1 MVRFVEE
8 DITPEKADKWLATHN
23 IMNREM
29 TEYTVLKYKKMMEN
43 DLWVPDNG
51 EPMVIFDTKG
61 VISDGQQ
68 RLEALRRSGLT
79 IRGWVAYDANPMGR
93 ATIDE
98 GRKRLFKDDLSML
111 GVRNSYPMSA
121 LLRKILCW
129 ERDGG
134 LKFIPSAT
142 WPRPEMNA
150 RWPEFAHEIVDT
162 VQMTSKW
169 VSRWPGNKG
178 SMMFMYWLL
187 RFHDLQSPRMVDR
200 FFQTI
205 TAGSQQTE
213 DGPLNQIRDKLDL
226 KGSYRQP
233 DEEAEG
239 QHHKIHFEVFF
250 LIEAWN
256 AWVLGKKPKYS
267 VKTKALSNPYQSREV
282 IED

>member
-8 DITPEKADKWLATHN
+8 DITPDKAEQWLRDCN
-23 IMNREM
+23 WMNRDM
-29 TEYTVLKYKKMMEN
+29 TEYTIEKYRNMMEN
-43 DLWVPDNG
+43 DLWMPDNG
-51 EPMVIFDTKG
+51 QPMAIFDTKG
-61 VISDGQQ
+61 VLADGQQ
-68 RLEALRRSGLT
+68 RMEALRRAGVT
-79 IRGWVAYDANPMGR
+79 MRAHVAYDANPLSR
-93 ATIDE
+93 STIDE
-98 GRKRLFKDDLSML
+98 GRKRLFKDDLAMV
-111 GVRNSYPMSA
+111 GVKNAYPMSA

-134 LKFIPSAT
+134 LKFLPSAT
-142 WPRPEMNA
+142 WPRPEMAA

-169 VSRWPGNKG
+169 TSRWPGNKG

-233 DEEAEG
+233 DEEAES
-239 QHHKIHFEVFF
+239 QHHKIQFEVFF

-256 AWVLGKKPKYS
+256 AWVLGKKPKYMIR
-267 VKTKALSNPYQSREV
+267 TKALSNPAHPREI